1 MAAQSG
7 QQKAGLQVPTVKHL
21 GHLMLQMGTNGPG
34 NNVLHDAA
42 PRERLF
48 ASSGPYSGLGPGN
61 ACL

>member
-7 QQKAGLQVPTVKHL
+7 QQKAGLQVPTAKYW

-34 NNVLHDAA
+34 NNVLHDVV
-42 PRERLF
+42 PREGLF
-48 ASSGPYSGLGPGN
+48 ASSGPYSGRGPGN